1 MLQNLQQND
10 KKVLTISILLSGF
23 ILPYIWVLG
32 FVFYRDKDLKTK
44 LLGLASVALFSLIF
58 IIGGLL
64 EALTVFS
71 FPFLLI
77 YFLAT
82 WDGMGD

>member
-1 MLQNLQQND
+1 MLQALEKND

-32 FVFYRDKDLKTK
+32 FVFYRDKDFQTK
-44 LLGLASVALFSLIF
+44 IIAFVSVALYSLIF

-64 EALTVFS
+64 EALSVLS
-71 FPFLLI
+71 LLFWAM
-77 YFLAT
+77 YELSQ
-82 WDGMGD
+82 WD